1 MTTTA
6 STPPQRTPV
15 RAVLASWLGTVIEF
29 YDFFI
34 YGLASSLI
42 FARLFFPAFDP
53 LVGTLIALSTFG
65 VGYVARPLG
74 AILFGHFGDRLGR
87 KSMLVVTL
95 TMMGASTFA
104 IGLLPTYETIGVA
117 APVLLVALRIVQG
130 LSLGGEYGGAVLM
143 TVEHTPERR
152 RGLVGALLNTGAGF
166 GTLTSNLAFLAVLQ
180 LPEDALLSWGWRIP
194 FLISAVLVVVGVAAR
209 VTLAESP
216 AFIAV
221 QESGEVRRLPILD
234 VLRSDWIRVILVA
247 LGTVGAGVV
256 ITMTTVFSLAYGR
269 EALDLSNS
277 AMLAVLL
284 PAVVATLVFP
294 PLFGPL
300 ADRVGVRTVFLL
312 GAAGMVL
319 LPFAWFALLDTR
331 QYGLMLLG
339 FVLLFLP
346 YSANYA
352 MFPAYFSQVFPPAL
366 RYSGMSLGFT
376 IGTIAGNAF
385 APAIATSILGS
396 TGSWVGIAWY
406 MAAMAAVSFGAG
418 VLLRLRATEE
428 DLARPSAALGAATG

>member
-385 APAIATSILGS
+385 APAIATSILGA

-428 DLARPSAALGAATG
+428 DLARPSATLGATTG

>member
-1 MTTTA
+1 MTTT
-6 STPPQRTPV
+6 TPPQRTPV

-42 FARLFFPAFDP
+42 FARLFFPDFDP
-53 LVGTLIALSTFG
+53 VVGTLIALSTFG

-87 KSMLVVTL
+87 KSMLIVTL

-104 IGLLPTYETIGVA
+104 IGLLPSYETIGVT

-143 TVEHTPERR
+143 TVEHSPDQR
-152 RGLVGALLNTGAGF
+152 RGFTGSLLTTGAGV

-194 FLISAVLVVVGVAAR
+194 FLISAMLVAVGIAVR

-216 AFIAV
+216 TFVALQQRGA
-221 QESGEVRRLPILD
+221 VRRLPILD
-234 VLRSDWIRVILVA
+234 VLRSDWHRVVLVA

-269 EALDLSNS
+269 EALQLSNS

-284 PAVVATLVFP
+284 PAVVLTLVCP

-300 ADRVGVRTVFLL
+300 ADRFGVRKVFLL
-312 GAAGMVL
+312 GAAGMVVA
-319 LPFAWFALLDTR
+319 PFAWFALLDTR

-339 FVLLFLP
+339 FALLFVP
-346 YSANYA
+346 YAANYA

-385 APAIATSILGS
+385 APTIATSILGS

-406 MAAMAAVSFGAG
+406 MAGTAAVSLGAG
-418 VLLRLRATEE
+418 LLLRIPTTPETP
-428 DLARPSAALGAATG
+428 ARPAPALGAATG

>member
-1 MTTTA
+1 MTTTP
-6 STPPQRTPV
+6 SLPQHTPV
-15 RAVLASWLGTVIEF
+15 KAVLASWLGTVIEF

-34 YGLASSLI
+34 YGLASSLL
-42 FARLFFPAFDP
+42 FGRLFFPAFDP

-74 AILFGHFGDRLGR
+74 AVLFGHFGDRLGR

-95 TMMGASTFA
+95 TLMGASTFA
-104 IGLLPTYETIGVA
+104 IGLLPTYESIGVV
-117 APVLLVALRIVQG
+117 APVLLVVLRILQG

-143 TVEHTPERR
+143 TVEHTPGRR
-152 RGLVGALLNTGAGF
+152 RGLVGSLLNTGAGV

-180 LPEDALLSWGWRIP
+180 LPEDALLSWGWRLP
-194 FLISAVLVVVGVAAR
+194 FLVSALLVVVGIAAR

-216 AFIAV
+216 AFVAA
-221 QESGEVRRLPILD
+221 QQSGELRRLPIID
-234 VLRSDWIRVILVA
+234 VLRSDWRRVVLVA

-256 ITMTTVFSLAYGR
+256 VTMTTVFSLAYGR
-269 EALDLSNS
+269 EALGMSNR

-284 PAVVATLVFP
+284 PAVVATIVFP
-294 PLFGPL
+294 PLFGPV
-300 ADRVGVRTVFLL
+300 ADRIGVRTVFLM
-312 GAAGMVL
+312 GAAGTVV
-319 LPFAWFALLDTR
+319 LPFVWFALLDTR

-352 MFPAYFSQVFPPAL
+352 MFPAFFSQVFPPAL

-385 APAIATSILGS
+385 APAIATSILSS

-406 MAAMAAVSFGAG
+406 MAGTSAVSLGAG
-418 VLLRLRATEE
+418 LLLRLPATPK
-428 DLARPSAALGAATG
+428 APAGAAPAVGAP

>member
-1 MTTTA
+1 MTTTH
-6 STPPQRTPV
+6 PRHTPV
-15 RAVLASWLGTVIEF
+15 KALLASWLGTVIEF

-42 FARLFFPAFDP
+42 FARLFFPDFDP

-74 AILFGHFGDRLGR
+74 AVLFGHFGDRLGR

-104 IGLLPTYETIGVA
+104 IGLLPTYQTVGVA
-117 APVLLVALRIVQG
+117 APVLLVAMRIAQG

-143 TVEHTPERR
+143 TVEHASEGR
-152 RGLVGALLNTGAGF
+152 RGVTGSLLNTGAGV

-180 LPEDALLSWGWRIP
+180 LPEDALLSWGWRVP
-194 FLISAVLVVVGVAAR
+194 FLLSALLVAVGLAVR

-216 AFIAV
+216 TFVALQRHGA
-221 QESGEVRRLPILD
+221 VRRLPIVD
-234 VLRSDWIRVILVA
+234 VIRSDWHRVLLVA
-247 LGTVGAGVV
+247 FGTVGAGVV

-269 EALDLSNS
+269 QALQLDNS

-284 PAVVATLVFP
+284 PAVVVTLVCP
-294 PLFGPL
+294 PLVGPL
-300 ADRVGVRTVFLL
+300 ADRFGVRAVFLV
-312 GAAGMVL
+312 GAAGMVVT
-319 LPFAWFALLDTR
+319 PFLWFALLDTR
-331 QYGLMLLG
+331 HYGLMLLG
-339 FVLLFLP
+339 FALLFVP

-385 APAIATSILGS
+385 APAIATSILRG

-406 MAAMAAVSFGAG
+406 MAAMATLSVAAAVLMPIPA
-418 VLLRLRATEE
+418 AEE
-428 DLARPSAALGAATG
+428 DSAPPSKALGTATA